1 MEREAGATWRRAQ
14 AVDHGIH
21 AQLAIIGIPPAS
33 RKADLTLD
41 TMSAMSRYVVLN
53 EQVQRAG

>member
-1 MEREAGATWRRAQ
+1 MERKLGATWRRAQ

-21 AQLAIIGIPPAS
+21 AQLAIIGIPPTL
-33 RKADLTLD
+33 READLTLD
-41 TMSAMSRYVVLN
+41 TMSAMNRYVALN